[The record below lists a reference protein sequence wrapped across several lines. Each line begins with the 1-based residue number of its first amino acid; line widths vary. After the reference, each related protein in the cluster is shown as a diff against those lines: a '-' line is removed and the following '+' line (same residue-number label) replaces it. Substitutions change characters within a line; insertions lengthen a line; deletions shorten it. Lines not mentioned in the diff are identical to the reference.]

1 MTTSSKKS
9 LQGRSIPF
17 TPLYHNEIVTRNARK
32 YKPLCSLRKV
42 TLPFYNFGHT
52 FEGMHLTHSISAW
65 ERVLTWRL
73 QRQKKQVDVGIG
85 LPLEHPV
92 LSTGESERM
101 PSVTNGKE

>member
-1 MTTSSKKS
+1 MRVQLPVGGIVIDSS
-9 LQGRSIPF
+9 
-17 TPLYHNEIVTRNARK
+17 
-32 YKPLCSLRKV
+32 
-42 TLPFYNFGHT
+42 
-52 FEGMHLTHSISAW
+52 LTHSISAW
-65 ERVLTWRL
+65 ERVLTRRL